1 MFVANTTTENIL
13 VNKKQESGV
22 KVPPHP
28 LWHDARIISATNV
41 SFLKKKKMKKKKK
54 LF

>member
-41 SFLKKKKMKKKKK
+41 SFLKKKMKKKKK